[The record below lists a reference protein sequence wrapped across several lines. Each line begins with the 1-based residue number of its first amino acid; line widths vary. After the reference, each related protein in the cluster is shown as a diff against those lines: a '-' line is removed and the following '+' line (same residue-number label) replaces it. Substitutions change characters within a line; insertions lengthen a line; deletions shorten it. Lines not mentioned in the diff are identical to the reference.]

1 MIAIHTA
8 VLRIAKNFDINLVMY
23 GEDGEV
29 EYGGSTKYKYTPF
42 YGTEYMKKI
51 FLNNTYNH
59 ILKKSRF
66 KKTSSSG
73 FHFQKN

>member
-29 EYGGSTKYKYTPF
+29 EYGGSTKYKYTLF
-42 YGTEYMKKI
+42 MEQNI
-51 FLNNTYNH
+51 
-59 ILKKSRF
+59 
-66 KKTSSSG
+66 
-73 FHFQKN
+73 